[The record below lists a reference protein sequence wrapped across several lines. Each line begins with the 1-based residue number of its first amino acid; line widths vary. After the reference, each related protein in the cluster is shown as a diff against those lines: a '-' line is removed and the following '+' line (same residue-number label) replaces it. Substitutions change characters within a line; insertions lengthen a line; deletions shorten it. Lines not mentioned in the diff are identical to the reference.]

1 MTLVGQI
8 SIELKR
14 LNSPV
19 MTRLVEKE
27 IDVLWSIKD
36 DATKLTGL
44 KAILDEVKALKLA
57 GDDAAVGVDKINVD
71 KEVALCNYL
80 VQQACLLEALEGEGV
95 GIIKNEL
102 TGNFNSHGLSRTS
115 QRLLRRLVALCE
127 EAERGYNNVTYVK
140 VDGSEAKASLL
151 SNSLGLGVGA
161 SLALGDF
168 TPLIGAA
175 IRMGQGYSNINKEE
189 SRKLSMLIQSHQ
201 MRITNF
207 LFNVNSWRNDLLAEN
222 KIAHIRFISP
232 DVYREFFKVMRLA
245 ELAEKQNGLQK
256 ILEKHPSFMTAR
268 FYLAETYF
276 QQKNWSEAG
285 RLFKQVS
292 ASNNPLLHKDGFV
305 GQAHTRQAAI
315 AVTEE
320 RSSEAISAANAA
332 LGENSRNVDALH
344 FKAQAE
350 LQLQIYDQAE
360 KDAIAAHELLSDD
373 AGICWTICKIRSTAK
388 KES

>member
-1 MTLVGQI
+1 MLFRIVVFLLVTLSLVAKDSSVTLVGQI

-27 IDVLWSIKD
+27 IDLLWSIKD

-44 KAILDEVKALKLA
+44 KAILDEVKELKLA
-57 GDDAAVGVDKINVD
+57 GGDVVIGVDKINVD

-102 TGNFNSHGLSRTS
+102 TGNFNNHGLSRTS

-127 EAERGYNNVTYVK
+127 EAERGYKIVTYVK

-175 IRMGQGYSNINKEE
+175 IRMGQGYSNINKDE

-222 KIAHIRFISP
+222 KIAHKRFISP
-232 DVYREFFKVMRLA
+232 DVYRAFFKVMRLA
-245 ELAEKQNGLQK
+245 ELAGKQNGLQK
-256 ILEKHPSFMTAR
+256 ILEKHPTFMTAR

-276 QQKNWSEAG
+276 EQKNWSEAG
-285 RLFKQVS
+285 SLFKQVS
-292 ASNNPLLHKDGFV
+292 ASHNPLLH
-305 GQAHTRQAAI
+305 
-315 AVTEE
+315 
-320 RSSEAISAANAA
+320 
-332 LGENSRNVDALH
+332 
-344 FKAQAE
+344 
-350 LQLQIYDQAE
+350 
-360 KDAIAAHELLSDD
+360 
-373 AGICWTICKIRSTAK
+373 
-388 KES
+388 